1 MMEADTNKI
10 NAVQAKDQ
18 GPKIQ
23 TQKIQKKKIGK
34 KKIRSP
40 KMQTYIIQTQKI
52 QEKKMQS
59 PKIQTQKIQEKKI
72 QSPKMQT
79 HIIQTQKIQEKKIQ
93 EKKIQSLKMQ
103 TNIIQTQKMQEE
115 KIQSLKMQTQKI
127 REEKIQSQKMQ
138 VQKIQQYKVQ
148 RQKAGRLAGLDTIR
162 GITLLSMMLYHTC
175 WDLVFLFGKKIPG
188 YSGLGGYVW
197 QQSICWTF
205 ILLAG
210 FCWSLGSH
218 HLKRGLIVFGSG
230 ILITF
235 VTLLVMPESRVIFGV
250 LTLIGS
256 CMLLL
261 IPMEKLLLKLRT
273 EIGLVGSFLLFLLF
287 RNVNTGYLGFENWNI
302 LKLPD
307 GFYENLFTTYLGFPQ
322 KGFFSADYF
331 SLLPWFFLFLTGF
344 YLYQLVQKNH
354 MMEKLFSWRVP
365 GFDVIGRHS
374 LLIYLLHQPAVFG
387 ISWMLFQI

>member
-10 NAVQAKDQ
+10 NTVQAKDQ
-18 GPKIQ
+18 G
-23 TQKIQKKKIGK
+23 
-34 KKIRSP
+34 S
-40 KMQTYIIQTQKI
+40 
-52 QEKKMQS
+52 
-59 PKIQTQKIQEKKI
+59 KIQTQKIQEKKI

-79 HIIQTQKIQEKKIQ
+79 HIIQTQKIQEKKMQSPKIQTQKTQ

-103 TNIIQTQKMQEE
+103 THI
-115 KIQSLKMQTQKI
+115 MQTQKI
-127 REEKIQSQKMQ
+127 QEKKIQEKKIQSQKMQ

-261 IPMEKLLLKLRT
+261 IPMEKLLLKLRA
-273 EIGLVGSFLLFLLF
+273 EIGLAGSFLLFLLF

-374 LLIYLLHQPAVFG
+374 LLIYLLHQPVVFG

>member
-18 GPKIQ
+18 DPKIQ
-23 TQKIQKKKIGK
+23 TQK
-34 KKIRSP
+34 
-40 KMQTYIIQTQKI
+40 T
-52 QEKKMQS
+52 
-59 PKIQTQKIQEKKI
+59 
-72 QSPKMQT
+72 
-79 HIIQTQKIQEKKIQ
+79 Q

-115 KIQSLKMQTQKI
+115 KIQSLKMQTHIIQTHIIQTQKI
-127 REEKIQSQKMQ
+127 QEKKIQSQKMQ

-261 IPMEKLLLKLRT
+261 IPMEKLLLKLCA
-273 EIGLVGSFLLFLLF
+273 EIGLAGSFLLFLLF
-287 RNVNTGYLGFENWNI
+287 RNVNTGYLGSGNWNI

-374 LLIYLLHQPAVFG
+374 LLIYLLHQPVVFG

>member
-18 GPKIQ
+18 GSKIQ
-23 TQKIQKKKIGK
+23 TQK
-34 KKIRSP
+34 
-40 KMQTYIIQTQKI
+40 T
-52 QEKKMQS
+52 
-59 PKIQTQKIQEKKI
+59 QEKKI

-79 HIIQTQKIQEKKIQ
+79 HIIQTQKIQEKKMQSPKIQTQKTQ
-93 EKKIQSLKMQ
+93 EKKIPSLK
-103 TNIIQTQKMQEE
+103 T
-115 KIQSLKMQTQKI
+115 QTQKI

-256 CMLLL
+256 CIL
-261 IPMEKLLLKLRT
+261 IFIRLAGYT
-273 EIGLVGSFLLFLLF
+273 YFVCSILVVFPFVWIF
-287 RNVNTGYLGFENWNI
+287 CCFFFFE
-302 LKLPD
+302 
-307 GFYENLFTTYLGFPQ
+307 
-322 KGFFSADYF
+322 
-331 SLLPWFFLFLTGF
+331 
-344 YLYQLVQKNH
+344 
-354 MMEKLFSWRVP
+354 M
-365 GFDVIGRHS
+365 
-374 LLIYLLHQPAVFG
+374 
-387 ISWMLFQI
+387 

>member
-10 NAVQAKDQ
+10 NTVQAKDQ
-18 GPKIQ
+18 G
-23 TQKIQKKKIGK
+23 
-34 KKIRSP
+34 S
-40 KMQTYIIQTQKI
+40 
-52 QEKKMQS
+52 
-59 PKIQTQKIQEKKI
+59 KIQTQKIQEKKI

-79 HIIQTQKIQEKKIQ
+79 HIIQTQKTQ

-103 TNIIQTQKMQEE
+103 THI
-115 KIQSLKMQTQKI
+115 MQTQKI
-127 REEKIQSQKMQ
+127 QEKKIQEKKIQSQKMQ
-138 VQKIQQYKVQ
+138 VQKIQQCKVQ

-261 IPMEKLLLKLRT
+261 IPMEKLLLKLCA
-273 EIGLVGSFLLFLLF
+273 EIGLAGSFLLFLLF

-374 LLIYLLHQPAVFG
+374 LLIYLLHQPVVFG

>member
-10 NAVQAKDQ
+10 NAVQAEDQ

-23 TQKIQKKKIGK
+23 TQKIQKKKIQG
-34 KKIRSP
+34 
-40 KMQTYIIQTQKI
+40 
-52 QEKKMQS
+52 
-59 PKIQTQKIQEKKI
+59 
-72 QSPKMQT
+72 PKMQT
-79 HIIQTQKIQEKKIQ
+79 HIMQTQKIQ

-103 TNIIQTQKMQEE
+103 THI
-115 KIQSLKMQTQKI
+115 MQTQKI
-127 REEKIQSQKMQ
+127 QEKKIQEEKTQSQKMQ
-138 VQKIQQYKVQ
+138 VQKIQQCKVQ
-148 RQKAGRLAGLDTIR
+148 KQKASRLAGLDTIR

-175 WDLVFLFGKKIPG
+175 WDLVFLFGKKIPE

-205 ILLAG
+205 ILLSG
-210 FCWSLGSH
+210 FCWSLGH
-218 HLKRGLIVFGSG
+218 HRLKRGLIVSGSG

-261 IPMEKLLLKLRT
+261 IPMEKLLLKLRA

-331 SLLPWFFLFLTGF
+331 SLLPWFFLFFTGF

-387 ISWMLFQI
+387 ISWLLLSTS

>member
-1 MMEADTNKI
+1 MEADTNKI

-18 GPKIQ
+18 DPKIQ
-23 TQKIQKKKIGK
+23 TQKIQKKKIGKKKIGK

-40 KMQTYIIQTQKI
+40 KMQTYIIQTQK
-52 QEKKMQS
+52 
-59 PKIQTQKIQEKKI
+59 TQEKKI

-79 HIIQTQKIQEKKIQ
+79 HIIQT
-93 EKKIQSLKMQ
+93 
-103 TNIIQTQKMQEE
+103 
-115 KIQSLKMQTQKI
+115 
-127 REEKIQSQKMQ
+127 
-138 VQKIQQYKVQ
+138 QKIQQYKVQ

>member
-10 NAVQAKDQ
+10 NTVQAKDQ
-18 GPKIQ
+18 G
-23 TQKIQKKKIGK
+23 
-34 KKIRSP
+34 S
-40 KMQTYIIQTQKI
+40 
-52 QEKKMQS
+52 
-59 PKIQTQKIQEKKI
+59 KIQTQKIQEKKI

-79 HIIQTQKIQEKKIQ
+79 HIIQTQKIQEKKMQSPKIQTQKTQ
-93 EKKIQSLKMQ
+93 EKKIP
-103 TNIIQTQKMQEE
+103 
-115 KIQSLKMQTQKI
+115 SLKMQTQKI

-188 YSGLGGYVW
+188 YSGFGGYVW

-261 IPMEKLLLKLRT
+261 IPMEKLLLKVRT
-273 EIGLVGSFLLFLLF
+273 EIGLAGSFLLFLLF
-287 RNVNTGYLGFENWNI
+287 RNVNTGYLGSGNWNI

-331 SLLPWFFLFLTGF
+331 SLFPWFFLFLTGF

>member
-10 NAVQAKDQ
+10 NAVQAKDK

-23 TQKIQKKKIGK
+23 TQKIQK
-34 KKIRSP
+34 
-40 KMQTYIIQTQKI
+40 
-52 QEKKMQS
+52 
-59 PKIQTQKIQEKKI
+59 KKI

-79 HIIQTQKIQEKKIQ
+79 HIIQTQKIQEKKMQSPKIQTQKTQEKKIPSLKTQTQKIQ
-93 EKKIQSLKMQ
+93 EKKIQQ
-103 TNIIQTQKMQEE
+103 C
-115 KIQSLKMQTQKI
+115 
-127 REEKIQSQKMQ
+127 
-138 VQKIQQYKVQ
+138 KVQ

-261 IPMEKLLLKLRT
+261 IPMEKLLLKLRA
-273 EIGLVGSFLLFLLF
+273 EIGLAGSFLLFLLF
-287 RNVNTGYLGFENWNI
+287 RNVNTGYLGSGNWNI

>member
-1 MMEADTNKI
+1 MEADTNKI
-10 NAVQAKDQ
+10 NTVQAKDQ
-18 GPKIQ
+18 G
-23 TQKIQKKKIGK
+23 
-34 KKIRSP
+34 S
-40 KMQTYIIQTQKI
+40 
-52 QEKKMQS
+52 
-59 PKIQTQKIQEKKI
+59 KIQTQKIQEKKI

-79 HIIQTQKIQEKKIQ
+79 HIIQTQKTQ

-115 KIQSLKMQTQKI
+115 KIQSLKMQTHIMQTQKI
-127 REEKIQSQKMQ
+127 QEKKIQEKKIQSQKMQ
-138 VQKIQQYKVQ
+138 VQKIQQCKVQ

-261 IPMEKLLLKLRT
+261 IPMEKLLLKLCA
-273 EIGLVGSFLLFLLF
+273 EIGLAGSFLLFLLF

-374 LLIYLLHQPAVFG
+374 LLIYLLHQPVVFG

>member
-1 MMEADTNKI
+1 MEADTNKI

-18 GPKIQ
+18 G
-23 TQKIQKKKIGK
+23 
-34 KKIRSP
+34 
-40 KMQTYIIQTQKI
+40 
-52 QEKKMQS
+52 
-59 PKIQTQKIQEKKI
+59 
-72 QSPKMQT
+72 PKMQT

-93 EKKIQSLKMQ
+93 EKKIQEKKIQSLKTQ

-127 REEKIQSQKMQ
+127 QEKKIQSQKMQVQKMQ

-261 IPMEKLLLKLRT
+261 IPMEKLLLKLCA
-273 EIGLVGSFLLFLLF
+273 EIGLAGSFLLFLLF

>member
-18 GPKIQ
+18 D
-23 TQKIQKKKIGK
+23 
-34 KKIRSP
+34 
-40 KMQTYIIQTQKI
+40 
-52 QEKKMQS
+52 

-79 HIIQTQKIQEKKIQ
+79 HIIQTQKIQEKKM
-93 EKKIQSLKMQ
+93 QSPK
-103 TNIIQTQKMQEE
+103 IQTQKMQEE
-115 KIQSLKMQTQKI
+115 KIQSLKMQTHIMQTQKI
-127 REEKIQSQKMQ
+127 QEKKIQEKKIQSQKMQ
-138 VQKIQQYKVQ
+138 VQKIQQCKVQ

-218 HLKRGLIVFGSG
+218 HLKRGLIVSGSG

-261 IPMEKLLLKLRT
+261 IPMEKLLLKLRA
-273 EIGLVGSFLLFLLF
+273 EIGLAGSFLLFLLF
-287 RNVNTGYLGFENWNI
+287 RNVNTGYLGSENWNI

-374 LLIYLLHQPAVFG
+374 LLIYLLHQPVVFG

>member
-10 NAVQAKDQ
+10 NTVQAKDQ
-18 GPKIQ
+18 DPKIQ

-52 QEKKMQS
+52 QEKK
-59 PKIQTQKIQEKKI
+59 IQG
-72 QSPKMQT
+72 PKMQT
-79 HIIQTQKIQEKKIQ
+79 HIIQTQKIQEKKIP
-93 EKKIQSLKMQ
+93 SLK
-103 TNIIQTQKMQEE
+103 T
-115 KIQSLKMQTQKI
+115 QTQKI

-138 VQKIQQYKVQ
+138 VQKIQQCKVQ
-148 RQKAGRLAGLDTIR
+148 KQKIRRLAGLDTIR

-273 EIGLVGSFLLFLLF
+273 EIGLAGSFLLFLLF
-287 RNVNTGYLGFENWNI
+287 RNVNTGYLGSGNWNI

-354 MMEKLFSWRVP
+354 MMEKLFSWGVP

-374 LLIYLLHQPAVFG
+374 LLIYLLHQPVVFG

>member
-18 GPKIQ
+18 DPKIQ
-23 TQKIQKKKIGK
+23 TQK
-34 KKIRSP
+34 
-40 KMQTYIIQTQKI
+40 T
-52 QEKKMQS
+52 
-59 PKIQTQKIQEKKI
+59 
-72 QSPKMQT
+72 
-79 HIIQTQKIQEKKIQ
+79 Q

-127 REEKIQSQKMQ
+127 QEKKIQSQKMQVQKMQ

-148 RQKAGRLAGLDTIR
+148 RQKTGRLAGLDTIR

-188 YSGLGGYVW
+188 YSGFGGYVW

-261 IPMEKLLLKLRT
+261 IPMEKLLLKLRA

-287 RNVNTGYLGFENWNI
+287 RNVNTGYLGFGNWNI

>member
-1 MMEADTNKI
+1 MEADTNKI
-10 NAVQAKDQ
+10 NTVQAKDQ
-18 GPKIQ
+18 G
-23 TQKIQKKKIGK
+23 
-34 KKIRSP
+34 S
-40 KMQTYIIQTQKI
+40 
-52 QEKKMQS
+52 
-59 PKIQTQKIQEKKI
+59 KIQTQKIQEKKI

-79 HIIQTQKIQEKKIQ
+79 HIIQTQKTQ

-115 KIQSLKMQTQKI
+115 KIQSLKMQTHIMQTQKI
-127 REEKIQSQKMQ
+127 QEKKIQEKKIQSQKMQ
-138 VQKIQQYKVQ
+138 VQKIQQCKVQ

-261 IPMEKLLLKLRT
+261 IPMEKLLLKLRA
-273 EIGLVGSFLLFLLF
+273 EIGLAGSFLLFLLF

-354 MMEKLFSWRVP
+354 MMEKLFSWRVL

-374 LLIYLLHQPAVFG
+374 LLIYLLHQPVVFG

>member
-1 MMEADTNKI
+1 MEADTNKI
-10 NAVQAKDQ
+10 NAVQAKDK

-23 TQKIQKKKIGK
+23 TQKIQK
-34 KKIRSP
+34 
-40 KMQTYIIQTQKI
+40 
-52 QEKKMQS
+52 
-59 PKIQTQKIQEKKI
+59 KKI

-79 HIIQTQKIQEKKIQ
+79 HIIQTQKIQEKKMQSPKIQTQKTQEKKIPSLKTQTQKIQ
-93 EKKIQSLKMQ
+93 EKKIQQCK
-103 TNIIQTQKMQEE
+103 E
-115 KIQSLKMQTQKI
+115 
-127 REEKIQSQKMQ
+127 
-138 VQKIQQYKVQ
+138 Q

-188 YSGLGGYVW
+188 YSGFGGYVW

-261 IPMEKLLLKLRT
+261 IPMEKLLLKLRA
-273 EIGLVGSFLLFLLF
+273 EIGLAGSFLLFLLF
-287 RNVNTGYLGFENWNI
+287 RNVNTGYLGFGNWNI

>member
-1 MMEADTNKI
+1 MEADTNKI
-10 NAVQAKDQ
+10 NTVQAKDQ
-18 GPKIQ
+18 DPKIQ

-52 QEKKMQS
+52 QEKK
-59 PKIQTQKIQEKKI
+59 IQG
-72 QSPKMQT
+72 PKMQT
-79 HIIQTQKIQEKKIQ
+79 HIIQTQKIQEKKIP
-93 EKKIQSLKMQ
+93 SLK
-103 TNIIQTQKMQEE
+103 T
-115 KIQSLKMQTQKI
+115 QTQKI

-138 VQKIQQYKVQ
+138 VQKIQQCKVQ
-148 RQKAGRLAGLDTIR
+148 KQKIRRLAGLDTIR

-218 HLKRGLIVFGSG
+218 HLKRGLIVSGSG

-235 VTLLVMPESRVIFGV
+235 VTLLAMPESRVIFGV

-273 EIGLVGSFLLFLLF
+273 EIGLAGSFLLFLLF
-287 RNVNTGYLGFENWNI
+287 RNVNTGYLGSGNWNI

-354 MMEKLFSWRVP
+354 MMEKLFSWGVP

-374 LLIYLLHQPAVFG
+374 LLIYLLHQPVVFG

>member
-18 GPKIQ
+18 DPKIQ
-23 TQKIQKKKIGK
+23 TQKA
-34 KKIRSP
+34 S
-40 KMQTYIIQTQKI
+40 
-52 QEKKMQS
+52 
-59 PKIQTQKIQEKKI
+59 
-72 QSPKMQT
+72 
-79 HIIQTQKIQEKKIQ
+79 
-93 EKKIQSLKMQ
+93 
-103 TNIIQTQKMQEE
+103 
-115 KIQSLKMQTQKI
+115 
-127 REEKIQSQKMQ
+127 
-138 VQKIQQYKVQ
+138 
-148 RQKAGRLAGLDTIR
+148 RLAGLDTIR

-188 YSGLGGYVW
+188 YSGFGGYVW

-205 ILLAG
+205 ILLSG
-210 FCWSLGSH
+210 FCWSLGH
-218 HLKRGLIVFGSG
+218 HRLKRGLIVFGSG

-235 VTLLVMPESRVIFGV
+235 VTLLVIPESRVIFGV

-256 CMLLL
+256 CMLLM
-261 IPMEKLLLKLRT
+261 IPMEKLLLKLRA

-287 RNVNTGYLGFENWNI
+287 RNVNTGYLGSGNWNI

-354 MMEKLFSWRVP
+354 MMEKLFSWRAP

-387 ISWMLFQI
+387 ISWLLFQI

>member
-10 NAVQAKDQ
+10 NTVQAKDQ
-18 GPKIQ
+18 GSKIQ
-23 TQKIQKKKIGK
+23 TQKT
-34 KKIRSP
+34 S
-40 KMQTYIIQTQKI
+40 
-52 QEKKMQS
+52 
-59 PKIQTQKIQEKKI
+59 
-72 QSPKMQT
+72 
-79 HIIQTQKIQEKKIQ
+79 
-93 EKKIQSLKMQ
+93 
-103 TNIIQTQKMQEE
+103 
-115 KIQSLKMQTQKI
+115 
-127 REEKIQSQKMQ
+127 
-138 VQKIQQYKVQ
+138 
-148 RQKAGRLAGLDTIR
+148 RLAGLDTIR

-188 YSGLGGYVW
+188 YSGFGGYVW

-218 HLKRGLIVFGSG
+218 HLKRGLIVSGSG

-273 EIGLVGSFLLFLLF
+273 EIGLAGSFLLFLLF

-354 MMEKLFSWRVP
+354 MMEKLFSWGVP

-374 LLIYLLHQPAVFG
+374 LLIYLLHQPVVFG

>member
-1 MMEADTNKI
+1 MMSINQGIVGYKCENKPQYVQQDHEKGDSTKMMEADINKI
-10 NAVQAKDQ
+10 NTVQAKDQ
-18 GPKIQ
+18 DPKIQ

-40 KMQTYIIQTQKI
+40 KMQTHIIQTQKI

-59 PKIQTQKIQEKKI
+59 PKIQTQKTQEKKI
-72 QSPKMQT
+72 P
-79 HIIQTQKIQEKKIQ
+79 
-93 EKKIQSLKMQ
+93 SLK
-103 TNIIQTQKMQEE
+103 T
-115 KIQSLKMQTQKI
+115 QTQKI

-138 VQKIQQYKVQ
+138 VQKIQQCKEQKQKV
-148 RQKAGRLAGLDTIR
+148 RRLAGLDTIR

-261 IPMEKLLLKLRT
+261 IPMEKLLLKLRA

-287 RNVNTGYLGFENWNI
+287 RNVNTGYLGSGNWNI

-354 MMEKLFSWRVP
+354 MMEKLFSWGVP

-374 LLIYLLHQPAVFG
+374 LLIYLLHQPVVFG

>member
-10 NAVQAKDQ
+10 NAVQAEDQ

-23 TQKIQKKKIGK
+23 TQKIQKKKIQG
-34 KKIRSP
+34 
-40 KMQTYIIQTQKI
+40 
-52 QEKKMQS
+52 
-59 PKIQTQKIQEKKI
+59 
-72 QSPKMQT
+72 PKMQT
-79 HIIQTQKIQEKKIQ
+79 HIMQTQKIQ

-103 TNIIQTQKMQEE
+103 THIMQMQKTQEKKIQEE
-115 KIQSLKMQTQKI
+115 KT
-127 REEKIQSQKMQ
+127 QSQKMQ
-138 VQKIQQYKVQ
+138 VQKIQQCKVQ
-148 RQKAGRLAGLDTIR
+148 KQKASRLAGLDTIR

-175 WDLVFLFGKKIPG
+175 WDLVFLFEKKIPE

-205 ILLAG
+205 ILLSG
-210 FCWSLGSH
+210 FCWSLGH
-218 HLKRGLIVFGSG
+218 HRLKRGLIVFGSG

-273 EIGLVGSFLLFLLF
+273 EIGLAGSFLLFLLF

-387 ISWMLFQI
+387 ISWLLLSTS

>member
-18 GPKIQ
+18 DPKIQ

-40 KMQTYIIQTQKI
+40 KMQTYIIQTQK
-52 QEKKMQS
+52 
-59 PKIQTQKIQEKKI
+59 TQEKKI

-79 HIIQTQKIQEKKIQ
+79 HIIQT
-93 EKKIQSLKMQ
+93 
-103 TNIIQTQKMQEE
+103 
-115 KIQSLKMQTQKI
+115 
-127 REEKIQSQKMQ
+127 
-138 VQKIQQYKVQ
+138 QKIQQYKVQ

>member
-1 MMEADTNKI
+1 MEADTNKI

-18 GPKIQ
+18 G
-23 TQKIQKKKIGK
+23 
-34 KKIRSP
+34 
-40 KMQTYIIQTQKI
+40 
-52 QEKKMQS
+52 
-59 PKIQTQKIQEKKI
+59 
-72 QSPKMQT
+72 PKMQT

-93 EKKIQSLKMQ
+93 EKKIQEKKIQEKKIQSLKTQ

-127 REEKIQSQKMQ
+127 QEKKIQSQKMQVQKMQ

-261 IPMEKLLLKLRT
+261 IPMEKLLLKLCA
-273 EIGLVGSFLLFLLF
+273 EIGLAGSFLLFLLF

>member
-1 MMEADTNKI
+1 MDINRVNEVMMSINQGIVGYKCENKPQYVQQDHEKGDSTKMMEADINKI
-10 NAVQAKDQ
+10 NTVQAKDQ
-18 GPKIQ
+18 DPKIQ

-40 KMQTYIIQTQKI
+40 KMQTHIIQTQKI

-59 PKIQTQKIQEKKI
+59 PKIQTQKTQEKKI
-72 QSPKMQT
+72 P
-79 HIIQTQKIQEKKIQ
+79 
-93 EKKIQSLKMQ
+93 SLK
-103 TNIIQTQKMQEE
+103 T
-115 KIQSLKMQTQKI
+115 QTQKI

-138 VQKIQQYKVQ
+138 VQKIQQCKEQKQKV
-148 RQKAGRLAGLDTIR
+148 RRLAGLDTIR

-261 IPMEKLLLKLRT
+261 IPMEKLLLKLRA

-287 RNVNTGYLGFENWNI
+287 RNVNTGYLGSGNWNI

-354 MMEKLFSWRVP
+354 MMEKLFSWGVP

-374 LLIYLLHQPAVFG
+374 LLIYLLHQPVVFG

>member
-18 GPKIQ
+18 G
-23 TQKIQKKKIGK
+23 
-34 KKIRSP
+34 
-40 KMQTYIIQTQKI
+40 
-52 QEKKMQS
+52 
-59 PKIQTQKIQEKKI
+59 
-72 QSPKMQT
+72 PKMQT

-93 EKKIQSLKMQ
+93 EKKIQEKKIQSLKTQ

-127 REEKIQSQKMQ
+127 QEKKIQSQKMQVQKMQ

-261 IPMEKLLLKLRT
+261 IPMEKLLLKLCA
-273 EIGLVGSFLLFLLF
+273 EIGLAGSFLLFLLF

-374 LLIYLLHQPAVFG
+374 LLIYLLHQPVVFG

>member
-18 GPKIQ
+18 DPKIQ

-52 QEKKMQS
+52 QEKK
-59 PKIQTQKIQEKKI
+59 I

-79 HIIQTQKIQEKKIQ
+79 HIIQTQKIQEK
-93 EKKIQSLKMQ
+93 
-103 TNIIQTQKMQEE
+103 
-115 KIQSLKMQTQKI
+115 
-127 REEKIQSQKMQ
+127 KIQSQKMQ

-218 HLKRGLIVFGSG
+218 HLKRGLIVSGSG

-261 IPMEKLLLKLRT
+261 IPMEKLLLKLRA
-273 EIGLVGSFLLFLLF
+273 EIGLAGSFLLFLLF

-354 MMEKLFSWRVP
+354 MMEKLFSWGVP

-374 LLIYLLHQPAVFG
+374 LLIYLLHQPVVFG

>member
-18 GPKIQ
+18 DPKIQ
-23 TQKIQKKKIGK
+23 TQKV
-34 KKIRSP
+34 R
-40 KMQTYIIQTQKI
+40 
-52 QEKKMQS
+52 
-59 PKIQTQKIQEKKI
+59 
-72 QSPKMQT
+72 
-79 HIIQTQKIQEKKIQ
+79 
-93 EKKIQSLKMQ
+93 
-103 TNIIQTQKMQEE
+103 
-115 KIQSLKMQTQKI
+115 
-127 REEKIQSQKMQ
+127 
-138 VQKIQQYKVQ
+138 
-148 RQKAGRLAGLDTIR
+148 RLAGLDTIR

-261 IPMEKLLLKLRT
+261 IPMEKLLLKVRT
-273 EIGLVGSFLLFLLF
+273 EIGLAGSFLLFLLF

-322 KGFFSADYF
+322 KGFFSTDYF

-374 LLIYLLHQPAVFG
+374 LLIYLLHQPAVFA

>member
-18 GPKIQ
+18 DPKIQ
-23 TQKIQKKKIGK
+23 TQK
-34 KKIRSP
+34 
-40 KMQTYIIQTQKI
+40 T
-52 QEKKMQS
+52 
-59 PKIQTQKIQEKKI
+59 QEKKI

-127 REEKIQSQKMQ
+127 QEKKIQSQKMQ

-261 IPMEKLLLKLRT
+261 IPMEKLLLKLRA
-273 EIGLVGSFLLFLLF
+273 EIGLAGSFLLFLLF

-354 MMEKLFSWRVP
+354 MMEKLFSWGVP

-374 LLIYLLHQPAVFG
+374 LLIYLLHQPVVFG

>member
-10 NAVQAKDQ
+10 NAVQAKDK

-23 TQKIQKKKIGK
+23 TQKIQKKKIQ
-34 KKIRSP
+34 SL
-40 KMQTYIIQTQKI
+40 KMQTHIIQTQKI

-59 PKIQTQKIQEKKI
+59 PKIQTQKTQEKKI
-72 QSPKMQT
+72 PSLKT
-79 HIIQTQKIQEKKIQ
+79 QTQKIQEKKIQ
-93 EKKIQSLKMQ
+93 QC
-103 TNIIQTQKMQEE
+103 
-115 KIQSLKMQTQKI
+115 
-127 REEKIQSQKMQ
+127 
-138 VQKIQQYKVQ
+138 KVQ

-261 IPMEKLLLKLRT
+261 IPMEKLLLKLRA
-273 EIGLVGSFLLFLLF
+273 EIGLAGSFLLFLLF

>member
-18 GPKIQ
+18 DPKIQ
-23 TQKIQKKKIGK
+23 TQKKKIGK

-40 KMQTYIIQTQKI
+40 KMQTH
-52 QEKKMQS
+52 
-59 PKIQTQKIQEKKI
+59 KIQTQKTQEKKI
-72 QSPKMQT
+72 QSLKMQT

-93 EKKIQSLKMQ
+93 EK
-103 TNIIQTQKMQEE
+103 
-115 KIQSLKMQTQKI
+115 
-127 REEKIQSQKMQ
+127 KIQSQKMQ

-188 YSGLGGYVW
+188 YNGLGGYVW

-218 HLKRGLIVFGSG
+218 HLKRGLIVFRSG

-235 VTLLVMPESRVIFGV
+235 VTSLVMPESRVIFGV

-261 IPMEKLLLKLRT
+261 IPMEKLLLKLRA
-273 EIGLVGSFLLFLLF
+273 EIGLAGSFLLFLLF
-287 RNVNTGYLGFENWNI
+287 RNVNTGYLGSGNWNI

>member
-1 MMEADTNKI
+1 MEADTNKI

-18 GPKIQ
+18 GSKIQ
-23 TQKIQKKKIGK
+23 TQKTQEKKIQ
-34 KKIRSP
+34 SP
-40 KMQTYIIQTQKI
+40 KMQTHIIQTQKI

-59 PKIQTQKIQEKKI
+59 PKIQTQKTQEKKI

-79 HIIQTQKIQEKKIQ
+79 HIIQTQKIQEKKIP
-93 EKKIQSLKMQ
+93 SLK
-103 TNIIQTQKMQEE
+103 T
-115 KIQSLKMQTQKI
+115 QTQKI
-127 REEKIQSQKMQ
+127 QEK
-138 VQKIQQYKVQ
+138 KIQQYKVQ
-148 RQKAGRLAGLDTIR
+148 KQKVRRLAGLDTIR

-261 IPMEKLLLKLRT
+261 IPMEKLLLKLRA
-273 EIGLVGSFLLFLLF
+273 EIGLAGSFLLFLLF
-287 RNVNTGYLGFENWNI
+287 RNVNTGYLGSGNWNI

-374 LLIYLLHQPAVFG
+374 LLIYLLHQPVVFG

>member
-10 NAVQAKDQ
+10 NTVQAKDQ
-18 GPKIQ
+18 G
-23 TQKIQKKKIGK
+23 
-34 KKIRSP
+34 S
-40 KMQTYIIQTQKI
+40 
-52 QEKKMQS
+52 
-59 PKIQTQKIQEKKI
+59 KIQTQKIQEKKI
-72 QSPKMQT
+72 QS
-79 HIIQTQKIQEKKIQ
+79 
-93 EKKIQSLKMQ
+93 
-103 TNIIQTQKMQEE
+103 
-115 KIQSLKMQTQKI
+115 
-127 REEKIQSQKMQ
+127 QKMQ
-138 VQKIQQYKVQ
+138 VQKIQQCKVQ

-218 HLKRGLIVFGSG
+218 HLKRGLIVSGSG

-261 IPMEKLLLKLRT
+261 IPMEKLLLKLRA
-273 EIGLVGSFLLFLLF
+273 EIGLAGSFLLFLLF
-287 RNVNTGYLGFENWNI
+287 
-302 LKLPD
+302 
-307 GFYENLFTTYLGFPQ
+307 
-322 KGFFSADYF
+322 
-331 SLLPWFFLFLTGF
+331 SL
-344 YLYQLVQKNH
+344 
-354 MMEKLFSWRVP
+354 
-365 GFDVIGRHS
+365 
-374 LLIYLLHQPAVFG
+374 
-387 ISWMLFQI
+387 

>member
-18 GPKIQ
+18 DPKIQ
-23 TQKIQKKKIGK
+23 TQK
-34 KKIRSP
+34 
-40 KMQTYIIQTQKI
+40 T
-52 QEKKMQS
+52 
-59 PKIQTQKIQEKKI
+59 
-72 QSPKMQT
+72 
-79 HIIQTQKIQEKKIQ
+79 Q

-103 TNIIQTQKMQEE
+103 TNIIQTQKTQEK

-127 REEKIQSQKMQ
+127 QEKKIQSLKTQTHIIQTQKIQEEEIQSQKMQ
-138 VQKIQQYKVQ
+138 VQKIQQCKVQ

-162 GITLLSMMLYHTC
+162 GITLLSMMHYHTC
-175 WDLVFLFGKKIPG
+175 WDLVFLFGKKIHG
-188 YSGLGGYVW
+188 YSGFGGYVW

-205 ILLAG
+205 ILLSG

-218 HLKRGLIVFGSG
+218 HLKRGLIVSGSG

-261 IPMEKLLLKLRT
+261 IPMEKLLLKLRA
-273 EIGLVGSFLLFLLF
+273 EIGLAGSFLLFLLF

>member
-10 NAVQAKDQ
+10 NAVQAKDK

-23 TQKIQKKKIGK
+23 TQKIQK
-34 KKIRSP
+34 
-40 KMQTYIIQTQKI
+40 
-52 QEKKMQS
+52 
-59 PKIQTQKIQEKKI
+59 KKI

-79 HIIQTQKIQEKKIQ
+79 HIIQTQKIQEKKMQSPKIQTQKTQEKKIPSLKTQTQKIQ
-93 EKKIQSLKMQ
+93 EKKIQQCK
-103 TNIIQTQKMQEE
+103 E
-115 KIQSLKMQTQKI
+115 
-127 REEKIQSQKMQ
+127 
-138 VQKIQQYKVQ
+138 Q

-188 YSGLGGYVW
+188 YSGHGGYVW

-261 IPMEKLLLKLRT
+261 IPMEKLLLKLRA
-273 EIGLVGSFLLFLLF
+273 EIGLAGSFLLFLLF
-287 RNVNTGYLGFENWNI
+287 RNVNTGYLGFGNWNI